1 MKLTL
6 IGFTNY
12 NAKDGSART
21 MIHCSTDIPMKDG
34 GFEVLSRSI
43 VRDPF
48 VKLEVGKTYEAVT
61 ETRSYNGQLTTYIVG
76 LK

>member
-6 IGFTNY
+6 IGFAPY
-12 NAKDGSART
+12 KAKDGSDRV
-21 MIHCSTDIPMKDG
+21 MIHCTSDIPMKH
-34 GFEVLSRSI
+34 GFETLSRSI
-43 VRDPF
+43 AYDPY

-61 ETRSYNGQLTTYIVG
+61 VQRSFNGQLTTYITG

>member
-6 IGFTNY
+6 IGFTKY
-12 NAKDGSART
+12 KAKDQSDRV

-43 VRDPF
+43 AFDPF
-48 VKLEVGKTYEAVT
+48 VKLEVGKTYEAITVQ
-61 ETRSYNGQLTTYIVG
+61 RSFNGQLTTYITG